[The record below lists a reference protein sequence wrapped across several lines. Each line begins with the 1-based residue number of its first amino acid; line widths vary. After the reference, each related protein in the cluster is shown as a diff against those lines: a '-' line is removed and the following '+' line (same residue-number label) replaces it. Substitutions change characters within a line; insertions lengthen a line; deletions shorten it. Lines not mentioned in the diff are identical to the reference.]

1 MIQKAFYQLLRW
13 FYGLRSKIEY
23 LKDYESPLGK
33 RLSIDPKK
41 DRKYW
46 NLLKPYKKGFKKYV
60 CQTTLIYAFTL

>member
-33 RLSIDPKK
+33 RLSIDPNK
-41 DRKYW
+41 DRKY
-46 NLLKPYKKGFKKYV
+46 
-60 CQTTLIYAFTL
+60 